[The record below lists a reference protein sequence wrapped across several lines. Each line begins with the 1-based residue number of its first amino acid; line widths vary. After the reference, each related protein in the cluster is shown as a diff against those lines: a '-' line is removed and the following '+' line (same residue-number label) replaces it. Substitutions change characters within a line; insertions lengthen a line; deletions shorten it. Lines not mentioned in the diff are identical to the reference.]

1 MIGNDIE
8 TTTTNIVA
16 ELNKATFLDNDT
28 TVADESR
35 FAVKDFFTA
44 TANKDKGGAAA
55 TQLCTGCACSPIC
68 YAAWLCRESASEA
81 EAGAEH
87 QVAGVAEAQKAVACA
102 QVEAFAYES
111 FESEC
116 LVPSAHILAARCPQ
130 AVSQPYVYGE
140 NRHGQF
146 YSCAQPE

>member
-1 MIGNDIE
+1 MS
-8 TTTTNIVA
+8 
-16 ELNKATFLDNDT
+16 K
-28 TVADESR
+28 
-35 FAVKDFFTA
+35 
-44 TANKDKGGAAA
+44 KDKGGAAA
-55 TQLCTGCACSPIC
+55 THLCTGCACSPIC

-87 QVAGVAEAQKAVACA
+87 QVAGVAEAQQAVAGA
-102 QVEAFAYES
+102 EVEAFAYEC
-111 FESEC
+111 FQREC